1 VQDAG
6 VAYTDAGKAMLT
18 AASNLVGHAKYLASI
33 WSGDAADKHL
43 EQLRKLHDTLL
54 GLAENAYTVGDAYS
68 WLGSEKMM
76 GWYRKAP
83 VDYGGIFQDD
93 GTARDF
99 VSRYL
104 QRVADAHNYH
114 PPEIAKDLP
123 VPNQKSGY
131 GKPAT
136 TGGPPAVG
144 GLGPGGA
151 KLPHDPGGKIPN
163 GKLPGGHLPGGNIPG
178 GNHPGG
184 NLPGGSH
191 PGGNL
196 PGGNLPGGN
205 LPGGNHPSTKLQYF
219 HMPPGGGSGGLGGL
233 HGGGAGGL
241 PGGGTGGLPGS
252 GLAGGGAGG
261 GLSGGAMNDA
271 LAAERAAMGGAGA
284 NGMGMGM
291 PMGGG
296 GGAGGQSEDR
306 ERSTWLSEDEDIWG
320 GDGDVAP
327 PVIG

>member
-1 VQDAG
+1 MAGETLAVRTTVIPGGSGDSQVTADTLKTQFSSISPVPVQDAG

-18 AASNLVGHAKYLASI
+18 AASNLVGHATYLASI

-104 QRVADAHNYH
+104 QPCAHAHNYH

-123 VPNQKSGY
+123 VPASNTSGY
-131 GKPAT
+131 GKPVT

-151 KLPHDPGGKIPN
+151 KLPQGGKIPN
-163 GKLPGGHLPGGNIPG
+163 GKLPGGNLPGGKIPG
-178 GNHPGG
+178 GNLPGG

-205 LPGGNHPSTKLQYF
+205 LPGGNHPSTKLQNF
-219 HMPPGGGSGGLGGL
+219 HMPPGGGSGGLGRPPR
-233 HGGGAGGL
+233 GGAGGV

-252 GLAGGGAGG
+252 GLRGGGAGRG
-261 GLSGGAMNDA
+261 PRGGAMDRGPA
-271 LAAERAAMGGAGA
+271 RAGAGV
-284 NGMGMGM
+284 GR
-291 PMGGG
+291 
-296 GGAGGQSEDR
+296 AG
-306 ERSTWLSEDEDIWG
+306 
-320 GDGDVAP
+320 
-327 PVIG
+327 